1 MANQPVVNRSSF
13 VLIKKATPGTLLTG
27 YGVVF
32 SGGYSVDGFM
42 LADYSSMPDGLTS
55 GVIYETEP
63 TDTTVGL
70 MCPVGMSNI
79 KLKIG
84 AAGVSAGDKLDI
96 QDSTGVWKKASVDA
110 ARVYFVALESANAG
124 DLCWATPIAGC
135 VIPATGITH
144 KILQISSSVVSS
156 DQSTSSSSFVDL
168 SGASVTITTQTNS
181 IVVVSASFSSSNTN
195 VGGSLNSFRLVVD
208 GSATDGSS
216 VPYGGVGQTINL
228 LNGTQ
233 GGAIYRSITGLSA
246 GSHTFKLQWAAAAG
260 SSRVRPVSAPSQE
273 HASIVVTEISS

>member
-63 TDTTVGL
+63 TDTTVGF

-124 DLCWATPIAGC
+124 DLCWATPIAGY
-135 VIPATGITH
+135 VIPPTGVVN
-144 KILQISSSVVSS
+144 KILQIASAKVSS
-156 DQSTSSSSFVDL
+156 DQSTASASLVDL
-168 SGASVTITTQTNS
+168 PGTSVTITTVAGS
-181 IVVVSASFSSSNTN
+181 KIKLDSSFAFSNTSAL
-195 VGGSLNSFRLVVD
+195 GSTTNIVLDID
-208 GSATDGSS
+208 GSTDTGA
-216 VPYGGVGQTINL
+216 GQTTPGLTGAVQAGSINRL
-228 LNGTQ
+228 
-233 GGAIYRSITGLSA
+233 ITGLSA
-246 GSHTFKLQWAAAAG
+246 GSHTFKLKWGTTAG
-260 SSRVRPVSAPSQE
+260 STRCRPVSVPTAE
-273 HASIVVTEISS
+273 HASIVVMEIGS